1 MQTSWLF
8 AILLVVSLVMR
19 HGGGGGGDL
28 GLSKR
33 ALSCHSPACKRY
45 DPYDFRSASFWVIRK
60 KFLCS
65 SRKHISSKFRW
76 RSSGKLLK
84 NKSGGK
90 QQPNRI
96 KELCTER

>member
-1 MQTSWLF
+1 MKREPNVRWPDRVLPSAGSNQ
-8 AILLVVSLVMR
+8 R
-19 HGGGGGGDL
+19 GGGRL

-33 ALSCHSPACKRY
+33 AFSCHSPACKRY

-60 KFLCS
+60 KLLCS

-76 RSSGKLLK
+76 RSSEKLLK

-96 KELCTER
+96 KELCRER